1 MDPNEIARISAE
13 MAQNMARAEAEIA
26 ARQGINWVTIGLGV
40 LLVLLCGAVGVY
52 AGSALT
58 KGLREI
64 VRSAIERVDIDHSN
78 AVKQLGTMCDNIM
91 AMCRSVKKQKWVNDI
106 PQPKRKEILKDCRAE
121 AEAMR
126 EEVAKL
132 VTELET
138 HLNECEAQNDA

>member
-13 MAQNMARAEAEIA
+13 TAQNLAEIA
-26 ARQGINWVTIGLGV
+26 ARQGINWVAIGGWVFVL
-40 LLVLLCGAVGVY
+40 LLVLAVGLWLGWPSQRKNVIPP
-52 AGSALT
+52 AG
-58 KGLREI
+58 
-64 VRSAIERVDIDHSN
+64 RVDLDHSN
-78 AVKQLGTMCDNIM
+78 AVKQLGTLCDNTI
-91 AMCRSVKKQKWVNDI
+91 AMCRAVKKQKWVNDI